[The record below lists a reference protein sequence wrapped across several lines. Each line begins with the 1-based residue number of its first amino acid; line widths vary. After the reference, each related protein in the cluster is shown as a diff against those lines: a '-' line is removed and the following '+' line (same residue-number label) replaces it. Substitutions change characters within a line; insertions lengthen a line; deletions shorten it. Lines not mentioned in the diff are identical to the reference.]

1 MTFRTTI
8 SIQDEEVADMFRRRR
23 DERDMSSGK
32 YLRFLMEE
40 ATVSHTRNELIE
52 QTEQLNEQLRR
63 VISKGDTD
71 EP

>member
-8 SIQDEEVADMFRRRR
+8 SIQDEEVAEMFRRRR
-23 DERDMSSGK
+23 DERDVSSGE
-32 YLRFLMEE
+32 YLQFLMEE
-40 ATVSHTRNELIE
+40 ATVSRTRDELIE

>member
-40 ATVSHTRNELIE
+40 ATVSRTRDELIE
-52 QTEQLNEQLRR
+52 QTEQLNEQLRQ

>member
-23 DERDMSSGK
+23 DERDVSSGE
-32 YLRFLMEE
+32 YLQFLMEE
-40 ATVSHTRNELIE
+40 ATVSRTRDELIE